1 MLSKLRRVLVAG
13 LITLIP
19 VATTAYILIVTFRFV
34 DGLMGRTV
42 ERLLGYPIPG
52 LGVIATFL
60 LVLLVGVLAT
70 NLLGKRLLRG
80 GERLMLRVPLARTV
94 YVTVKQIVDTVTRQ
108 DNPFKRVVLIEYPRK
123 GVRALGFLTGTTGG
137 EVQGIIAAEV
147 LNVFVPTTP
156 NPTSGFLLLMRRE
169 DVILLD
175 MPVEDG
181 IRLIISGGILT
192 PNGAGGPTAPG
203 GGRAPAAPAG
213 GAGGGVVTADAGAN
227 AVDREG
233 SAGGQGRGGGRG

>member
-19 VATTAYILIVTFRFV
+19 VATTFYILVLTFRFL

-42 ERLLGYPIPG
+42 QRFLPYPIPG
-52 LGVIATFL
+52 LGVVATFL

-70 NLLGKRLLRG
+70 NLVGKRLLRG

-94 YVTVKQIVDTVTRQ
+94 YVTVKQIVDTVTRR

-123 GVRALGFLTGTTGG
+123 GIWTLGFLTGATSG
-137 EVQGIIAAEV
+137 EVRGIIAAEV

-175 MPVEDG
+175 MAVEDG
-181 IRLIISGGILT
+181 IRMIISGGILT
-192 PNGAGGPTAPG
+192 PNGAGGP
-203 GGRAPAAPAG
+203 AAPAG
-213 GAGGGVVTADAGAN
+213 GGAGGAGQGVVTADASAN
-227 AVDREG
+227 AVDL
-233 SAGGQGRGGGRG
+233 